1 MKKYSKRELNQHSGR
16 ILREIEETGE
26 PALIA
31 PGNGRGG
38 KSFIISPAP
47 ETRYERG
54 GSRRESKVCLLALQ
68 RLGRAGAGGADG
80 VQIHRW
86 DQVGDHHDAGVPAD
100 RDRHLCGV
108 LPSHGAVL

>member
-26 PALIA
+26 PALIE

-47 ETRYERG
+47 ETPYERLKAAG
-54 GSRRESKVCLLALQ
+54 KIRPAIRKGFPRPVTDYDGDFDELMHEM
-68 RLGRAGAGGADG
+68 RADWGEE
-80 VQIHRW
+80 R
-86 DQVGDHHDAGVPAD
+86 
-100 RDRHLCGV
+100 
-108 LPSHGAVL
+108 